1 MHNYLININNVMVPM
16 FIKSSKSLIENGKE
30 VDFEKDKSTQDGI
43 LRDWYDGSDAFGIDL
58 NSFDS
63 NTTDIIMGLISNK
76 YSVKFSDSKY
86 GQIREIVTRRL
97 ESIKNY
103 SNNFKKYILN
113 ENIKEIE

>member
-1 MHNYLININNVMVPM
+1 MVPM

-76 YSVKFSDSKY
+76 LQEGLNLLKII
-86 GQIREIVTRRL
+86 QIIL
-97 ESIKNY
+97 KSIYWMKIL
-103 SNNFKKYILN
+103 KKSSECQMML
-113 ENIKEIE
+113 